1 MILPDGTRVVTREQR
16 AGGHTRL
23 PFYLQKKPGVVAT
36 FLGTFPLPDDNA
48 RDSKTARRSRLYTV
62 TFNAA
67 DVFGPGARGRIC
79 ADLFEEY
86 FEAAT

>member
-1 MILPDGTRVVTREQR
+1 MILRDGTRIVTREQR
-16 AGGHTRL
+16 TGGHTRL
-23 PFYLQKKPGVVAT
+23 PFYLQQKPGVVAT

-48 RDSKTARRSRLYTV
+48 RDPETARKSRLYTV
-62 TFNAA
+62 TFDAGE
-67 DVFGPGARGRIC
+67 VFGQEARGRIC